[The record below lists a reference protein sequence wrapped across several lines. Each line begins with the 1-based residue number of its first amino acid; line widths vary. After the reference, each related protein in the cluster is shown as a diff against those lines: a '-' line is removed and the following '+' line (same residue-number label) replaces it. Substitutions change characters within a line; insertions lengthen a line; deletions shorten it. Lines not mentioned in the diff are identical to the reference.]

1 MKKFLVKALILLGII
16 VGTDA
21 LFGVVMQQM
30 LLRTEKGDWGRSNY
44 IANEL
49 KREIIIL
56 GSSRAIHHFDPTI
69 FSDSLGLSCY
79 NCGEDGMGILLM
91 YARYK
96 HICERQIPKLVIYEF
111 LPGFDFEEEDDTKY
125 LKFLRPF
132 PHDPI
137 NDSIIYSVSPSEKY
151 KLMSRLYAN
160 NSFFI
165 DILSQRYSK
174 ATLTAQEYTYSE
186 LNGEMQY
193 QPDLDQEGIED
204 PKADSLKLKYVGKL
218 IEDCQQN
225 GTRLIFVTSPMYVG
239 LWNTSFDWLSNMC
252 EQNNIAYYNHYFD
265 TAYYQKP
272 ALFKDSYH
280 LNKKG
285 AESFSRLLSH
295 EIKIDIT
302 RQ

>member
-1 MKKFLVKALILLGII
+1 MKKFLVKTIILFGII
-16 VGTDA
+16 VCIDA
-21 LFGVVMQQM
+21 LFGVVMQPM
-30 LLRTEKGDWGRSNY
+30 LLQTEKGDWGRSNY

-56 GSSRAIHHFDPTI
+56 GPSRAIHHYDPTI
-69 FSDSLGLSCY
+69 FADSLGLSCY

-111 LPGFDFEEEDDTKY
+111 LPEYDFEAGDDTRY

-137 NDSIIYSVSPSEKY
+137 NDSIMYSVSPSEKC
-151 KLMSRLYAN
+151 KLMSKLYTY

-174 ATLTAQEYTYSE
+174 ATTTAHDYTYTALE
-186 LNGEMQY
+186 GEMNY
-193 QPDLDQEGIED
+193 EPDLDEEGIED
-204 PKADSLKLKYVGKL
+204 PKADSLKLKYMEKL